1 MWLKK
6 RTEKTLFEP
15 PFISFTLSFG
25 VNLAKFRIY
34 FIIFVSELSSA
45 VRFMRTNMNLP
56 ATEYNVY
63 EINLRS
69 GKPYITI

>member
-1 MWLKK
+1 MTKHVVK
-6 RTEKTLFEP
+6 RELNKTLFEP

-25 VNLAKFRIY
+25 INLAKFRIY

-56 ATEYNVY
+56 ATEYNV
-63 EINLRS
+63 
-69 GKPYITI
+69 